1 MAMILSS
8 SVGLLGQKLAPLIE
22 EEVVMLFGVKG
33 ELVKLQGKLQLIQS
47 VLEDAEKKA
56 FHDAAIRRWTDRLK
70 DVMYDADDVIDEFRT
85 KQLLQLVGA

>member
-1 MAMILSS
+1 MAMVLDSFGS
-8 SVGLLGQKLAPLIE
+8 MLGEKLATVIE
-22 EEVVMLFGVKG
+22 EEVAILCGVKG

-56 FHDAAIRRWTDRLK
+56 FHDAAIRRWTARLK
-70 DVMYDADDVIDEFRT
+70 DVMYNADDVVNEFRT

>member
-8 SVGLLGQKLAPLIE
+8 SVGLLGQKLAPLIV
-22 EEVVMLFGVKG
+22 EEVSMLFGVKG

-56 FHDAAIRRWTDRLK
+56 FHDAAIRRWTARLK
-70 DVMYDADDVIDEFRT
+70 DVIYDADDVIDEFRT